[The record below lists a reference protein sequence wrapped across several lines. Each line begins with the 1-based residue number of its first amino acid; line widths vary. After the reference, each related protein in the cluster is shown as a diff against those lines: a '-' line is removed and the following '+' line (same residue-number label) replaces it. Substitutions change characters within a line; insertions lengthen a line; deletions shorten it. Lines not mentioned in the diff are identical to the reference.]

1 MLNELGSLT
10 LFVFLVSD
18 FYVASEGQGVVF
30 FFSGERAKL
39 QLCDRENSVSVL
51 KV

>member
-1 MLNELGSLT
+1 MLLLKGK
-10 LFVFLVSD
+10 VS
-18 FYVASEGQGVVF
+18 FF